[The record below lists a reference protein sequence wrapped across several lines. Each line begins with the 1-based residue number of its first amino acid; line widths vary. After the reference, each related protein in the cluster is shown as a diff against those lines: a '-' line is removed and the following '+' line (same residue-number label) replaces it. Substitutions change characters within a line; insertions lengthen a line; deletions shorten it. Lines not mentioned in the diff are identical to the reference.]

1 MEKQGHFLAF
11 GKSLRLCGQIL
22 EACTMWVWRSHSRS
36 SPTFSYFFNQLHVGN
51 GTCFQCLSFNL
62 KISLPFSIN
71 AHWGQFLG
79 CLNPLSWFNGV
90 SNLLREH
97 YIWHLPPHWTPCSTP
112 YSFSWD
118 LSCPCPYKAV
128 RECKL
133 GQNLLC
139 WRKHQVYVSIRT
151 GEREGWEGEVGR
163 EREVGRNGRT
173 YILRLTPS

>member
-1 MEKQGHFLAF
+1 MLSSPNHYSVITKHIHFCPGDIRIYSYRVHEAFSPYDDKYFSSRKNYNPHSYFFLMEKQGHFLAF

-36 SPTFSYFFNQLHVGN
+36 SPTFSYFFNQLHVRD

-97 YIWHLPPHWTPCSTP
+97 YI
-112 YSFSWD
+112 
-118 LSCPCPYKAV
+118 
-128 RECKL
+128 
-133 GQNLLC
+133 
-139 WRKHQVYVSIRT
+139 
-151 GEREGWEGEVGR
+151 
-163 EREVGRNGRT
+163 
-173 YILRLTPS
+173 